1 MEELSRP
8 WPCLT
13 ATWSSYACL
22 QPNKAPGASFT
33 WERCC
38 HFSTPRIT
46 SPPSPGPTCR
56 PPEKYQH
63 FRIPDTSPDNTPKQY
78 GNTSISVRPNR
89 TVTPPEIP
97 AFPYSQTCHEHPP
110 PHHTNHSQ
118 KPRPPSPLPR
128 LQKNTRPKPRTH
140 KTTKPKTTHDS
151 NHTPQ
156 NQHERQ
162 TDRSKFFTNT
172 LDEPVDYLH
181 TIS

>member
-1 MEELSRP
+1 MH
-8 WPCLT
+8 
-13 ATWSSYACL
+13 ACN
-22 QPNKAPGASFT
+22 QTKPPGHPSHGRVVAISP
-33 WERCC
+33 
-38 HFSTPRIT
+38 HPGSPPP
-46 SPPSPGPTCR
+46 PPSPGPTCR